1 MLNPT
6 LCAVCPARQGPLLCD
21 LTPTQHVDLAAQ
33 VAPRRLAPREA
44 LFHPGQWPSFVYVLR
59 EGGLKLVREEG
70 PGAGDGTVVEMVFP
84 GDLVG
89 LTALLANEPFSLRAE
104 ALEPSAVCAIPAA
117 DFLRHFDGDPAFN
130 RKVVGQIT
138 RKLGAAR
145 SLLLLRS
152 HHDAASRLANLL
164 LDLDRRR
171 LAGAAAGMAVTKA
184 DLGQMIATA
193 QETVFRL
200 LTKFEKGGLL
210 RREERRILLL
220 DRTGLAQVATRPHNT
235 GAQGF
240 P

>member
-21 LTPTQHVDLAAQ
+21 LTPSQHADLSAQ

-59 EGGLKLVREEG
+59 EGGLKLLREEG
-70 PGAGDGTVVEMVFP
+70 PGDGTVVEMVFP

-89 LTALLANEPFSLRAE
+89 LTALLADEPFSLRAE

-152 HHDAASRLANLL
+152 HHDAASRLATLL

-171 LAGAAAGMAVTKA
+171 QAGAAGVAATKA

-210 RREERRILLL
+210 RREERRIHLL
-220 DRTGLAQVATRPHNT
+220 DRIGLAQVATRPHNT
-235 GAQGF
+235 GLQRF